1 VLDELAGLLLLPGL
15 RVVAMWLGLT
25 LVRVDT
31 ATYGLR
37 LDAEFLHPLWTLPLP
52 LIGYGQPMCLVAVQ
66 STVTGLAG
74 RRLRWHP
81 VTRTGATR
89 EAVESHPSG

>member
-1 VLDELAGLLLLPGL
+1 
-15 RVVAMWLGLT
+15 VVAMWLGLT

-52 LIGYGQPMCLVAVQ
+52 LIGYGQPMSSWRC
-66 STVTGLAG
+66 SP
-74 RRLRWHP
+74 R
-81 VTRTGATR
+81 
-89 EAVESHPSG
+89 